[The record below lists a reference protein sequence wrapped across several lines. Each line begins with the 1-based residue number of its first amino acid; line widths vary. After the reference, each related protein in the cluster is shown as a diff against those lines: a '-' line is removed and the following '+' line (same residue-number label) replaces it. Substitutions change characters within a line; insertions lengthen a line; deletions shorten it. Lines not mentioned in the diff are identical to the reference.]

1 MTSWNEIPYDSSAP
15 AEVKAQ
21 EFDLQYAENQAAAE
35 VKNAE
40 TPWFP
45 QTPEEKK

>member
-1 MTSWNEIPYDSSAP
+1 MTSWNEIPYSESTP
-15 AEVKAQ
+15 PEEKAAQ
-21 EFDLQYAENQAAAE
+21 FDAQFAENHAAAE

-45 QTPEEKK
+45 KTPEEKK